1 MSIFLFVT
9 EGHTFK
15 AETMPETPF
24 ATWDLES
31 GKIGAVI
38 GELWHEIFEKSL
50 NFTTDISQPLDM
62 KWGSSNDDGTWNGMA
77 GGLLE
82 NRSKKY
88 WHHCTRILKG
98 LMLSTFQQLLVKQEQ
113 ECSSRILEEKPFG
126 HLLLIL
132 FIPLSG

>member
-50 NFTTDISQPLDM
+50 NFTTDISQPSDM
-62 KWGSSNDDGTWNGMA
+62 KWGSPDGEGAWNGMV

-82 NRSKKY
+82 NRS
-88 WHHCTRILKG
+88 
-98 LMLSTFQQLLVKQEQ
+98 Q
-113 ECSSRILEEKPFG
+113 
-126 HLLLIL
+126 LIL
-132 FIPLSG
+132 AALYKNSARSHVIDFSSTLGEART